1 MTVLRRLIVGSILF
15 LMGCQSCEQS
25 SELQEQAEELAEIS
39 TGIQFASVK
48 ELGSHQMVAQINRRV
63 ERDGVVDIENDET
76 LILVWAND
84 DSFQIQGLRDGRMME
99 EFVVHQGTPYKR
111 KKDGSWVQ
119 TTDAEPVRVKVNEF
133 WNVWDVALDKYRGR
147 IKLVDPVPEVYE
159 GRDAQRY
166 TVALT
171 ELGARSKKV
180 AQRLR
185 KNGLPVHLDGQVWLD
200 SQTAVRLKAEV
211 TGVWQ
216 KGTKEEIVQFT
227 MERTD
232 LGTTPEVGMPDG
244 VIERRFALPQQM
256 PLPTVPSESE
266 PQALEG
272 EQ

>member
-1 MTVLRRLIVGSILF
+1 M
-15 LMGCQSCEQS
+15 
-25 SELQEQAEELAEIS
+25 
-39 TGIQFASVK
+39 
-48 ELGSHQMVAQINRRV
+48 
-63 ERDGVVDIENDET
+63 
-76 LILVWAND
+76 
-84 DSFQIQGLRDGRMME
+84 
-99 EFVVHQGTPYKR
+99 
-111 KKDGSWVQ
+111 
-119 TTDAEPVRVKVNEF
+119 RVKVNEF

-147 IKLVDPVPEVYE
+147 IKLVDPTPDVYE

-166 TVALT
+166 TVALS

-200 SQTAVRLKAEV
+200 SQTAVRLKADV

-232 LGTTPEVGMPDG
+232 LGTTEEVGMPDG
-244 VIERRFALPQQM
+244 VIERRIGLPPEM
-256 PLPTVPSESE
+256 PSRSNPTETNDSP
-266 PQALEG
+266 LEG